1 MRKQLLLGLVVVA
14 AASACATRSAP
25 VSSLNTKTSA
35 VTYICA
41 EDQQIRR
48 EGGAV
53 FAGRDARLPLG
64 WQDRAGD
71 HFVAFPLSA
80 TANEAVEYVMPE
92 DPMQNAIE
100 RTYDTTGG
108 RAQSDW
114 RLKSQRV
121 CTVKGGYTF
130 ALASLSAGK
139 TLDDIARDMGIDRS
153 QAKRVVYTSLM
164 QALSSYHRQVR

>member
-1 MRKQLLLGLVVVA
+1 M
-14 AASACATRSAP
+14 
-25 VSSLNTKTSA
+25 
-35 VTYICA
+35 
-41 EDQQIRR
+41 
-48 EGGAV
+48 

-80 TANEAVEYVMPE
+80 TASEAVEYVMPE
-92 DPMQNAIE
+92 DPMQNAVE
-100 RTYDTTGG
+100 RVYDTSGG

-114 RLKSQRV
+114 RLKSQRT

-139 TLDDIARDMGIDRS
+139 SLDDIARDMGIGRAE
-153 QAKRVVYTSLM
+153 AKTVVYTGLM
-164 QALSSYHRQVR
+164 QALTSYHKQIR